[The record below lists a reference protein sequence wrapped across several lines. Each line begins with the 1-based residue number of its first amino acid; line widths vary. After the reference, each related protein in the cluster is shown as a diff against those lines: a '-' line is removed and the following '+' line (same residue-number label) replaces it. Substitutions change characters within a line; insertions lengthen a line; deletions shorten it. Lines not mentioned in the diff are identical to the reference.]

1 MDWRTSDLVEK
12 KRGLEVRI
20 NQAVAEVYALTNELQ
35 NMQRKKQEMEREIDS
50 LKSQLLSVNNLL
62 GST

>member
-20 NQAVAEVYALTNELQ
+20 NQAVAEVYALTDELQ
-35 NMQRKKQEMEREIDS
+35 NMQRKKHEMEREIDS